1 MDKFKIKPTF
11 PMRNCPEG
19 LVPKQVKK
27 KAEVRTGPQ
36 LPSVIFGVVVCLGV
50 CLPHQLHLLERPESR
65 SVSPS
70 ARHTKV
76 HSSVGLPEEA
86 RGEEF

>member
-1 MDKFKIKPTF
+1 MDKYERKPTF

-27 KAEVRTGPQ
+27 KAEVRTEPQ
-36 LPSVIFGVVVCLGV
+36 LPSVICGVVVYFGV
-50 CLPHQLHLLERPESR
+50 CLPHQLHLLERSESR

-70 ARHTKV
+70 ARHKKV
-76 HSSVGLPEEA
+76 YPSVGFPEEV
-86 RGEEF
+86 RGWGE